1 MTSGMAQPAT
11 SSVCMHSLIIPSERG
26 GGAGGG
32 GGGGGGEIHDHPQ
45 VGFMCL
51 FKCTPFKK
59 MMSVHLMF
67 SISTSPN
74 WGVIRSLKRN

>member
-1 MTSGMAQPAT
+1 MCDKRRGAARHLLVGVHTL
-11 SSVCMHSLIIPSERG
+11 SLNIPSG
-26 GGAGGG
+26 GGGG

-51 FKCTPFKK
+51 FKCAPFKE

-67 SISTSPN
+67 SISASPN
-74 WGVIRSLKRN
+74 WGVIRSLKRD